1 MTVVTLDQMKAHLN
15 VTYGRDDDL
24 ISKKIAAA
32 QDHIERLLGYRLE
45 ESYGGEGQEPVPP
58 VLAEAV
64 MQLAAHW
71 YENREAVLIGVTAMP
86 MPLGLREI
94 IREYRDWSF

>member
-32 QDHIERLLGYRLE
+32 Q
-45 ESYGGEGQEPVPP
+45 
-58 VLAEAV
+58 
-64 MQLAAHW
+64 
-71 YENREAVLIGVTAMP
+71 N
-86 MPLGLREI
+86 
-94 IREYRDWSF
+94 